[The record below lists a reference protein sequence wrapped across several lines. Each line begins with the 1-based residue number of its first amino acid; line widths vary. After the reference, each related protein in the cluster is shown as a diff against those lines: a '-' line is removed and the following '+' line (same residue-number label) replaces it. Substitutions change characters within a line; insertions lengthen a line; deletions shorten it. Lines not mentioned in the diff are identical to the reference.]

1 MKVLVIGGNSRLAQA
16 FLRHTGP
23 DIQCRIAVRNDEG
36 SEKQAETICVAS
48 YSELP
53 DSAFESVDAVI
64 NCVGMQALPKDSDM
78 MNEINVAVPRRA
90 AEQAREA
97 GVEHFVQVSS
107 IYVYGDEAH
116 IHSETPAAPDST
128 YGHSKLAADEALNS
142 LRREGFI
149 VTVLRIPIL
158 YGRGSPNRLRTLAH
172 WMMRARF
179 FVTPS
184 KPPRRSILHLDN
196 AAEILTAVLKHRPDR
211 TVLAADD
218 QDFNFAKLAE
228 AIERHL
234 GRRIH
239 LIRLPNWVL
248 APIRYT
254 LKSTYQRLFSS
265 RFVTRDELVAS
276 LALPVTMDEGLA
288 DLVSGQ

>member
-16 FLRHTGP
+16 FLRNAGP
-23 DIQCRIAVRNDEG
+23 DIQCRIAVRNLEG
-36 SEKQAETICVAS
+36 SEKQADAICVAS

-53 DSAFESVDAVI
+53 ESAFEGVAAVI
-64 NCVGMQALPKDSDM
+64 NCVGMQALPKDRDT
-78 MNEINVAVPRRA
+78 MNEVNIAVPLRA

-107 IYVYGDEAH
+107 IYVYGSEAH
-116 IHSETPAAPDST
+116 IHSETPAVPDSA
-128 YGHSKLAADEALNS
+128 YGHSKLAADDALNS
-142 LRREGFI
+142 LRSDRFV

-158 YGRGSPNRLRTLAH
+158 YGRGSPNRLRTLAQ
-172 WMMRARF
+172 WMIRTRF

-184 KPPRRSILHLDN
+184 KAPQRSILHLDN
-196 AAEILTAVLKHRPDR
+196 AAEILRALLVQRPNR
-211 TVLAADD
+211 VVLAADD
-218 QDFNFAKLAE
+218 QDFTFAHLAD
-228 AIERHL
+228 AIERQM

-239 LIRLPNWVL
+239 LIRLPDWVL
-248 APIRYT
+248 APLRYT

-265 RFVTRDELVAS
+265 RFVTRDDLVAS
-276 LALPVTMDEGLA
+276 LVLPVTMEEGLA